1 MTLHP
6 HSKLPGQE
14 ASIFSKM
21 SQMASETGAI
31 NLSQGFPDFGV
42 APELIGL
49 MQRALEQNH
58 NQYAPMA
65 GIPALREAVAGMTT
79 SLYGAVYDPDTE
91 ITITAGATEALYAA
105 IACTVFPGDEVII
118 FKPAYDSYE
127 PAVKAQGGVPVLL
140 QLQGPDFRVDWEAF
154 AGALSQRTRMVILN
168 TPHNPTGTILTKDDL
183 QTLDSL
189 LRPTEVVVL
198 SDEVY
203 QHLVFDGETHQSVS
217 RFPGLRERSFVCA
230 SFGKTFHITGWKMG
244 YCLAPEAL
252 MREFRKLHE
261 LLVFSVN
268 HPAQHALAA
277 YMENA
282 SHYECLGGFFQEKRD
297 LFLAA
302 LGGSRFRF
310 TPAKGTYFQ
319 LLDYSAISSEGDLA
333 FSEYL
338 AREIGVASIPI
349 SVFNL
354 DRADHRQLRFCFAK
368 TRDTLL
374 RAAEIL
380 SRL

>member
-1 MTLHP
+1 
-6 HSKLPGQE
+6 
-14 ASIFSKM
+14 M
-21 SQMASETGAI
+21 SQMASEAGAI

-42 APELIGL
+42 APELIRL
-49 MQRALEQNH
+49 MQEALEQNH

-65 GIPALREAVAGMTT
+65 GIPALREAVAKMTA
-79 SLYGAVYDPDTE
+79 SLYGAEYDPDTE

-127 PAVKAQGGVPVLL
+127 PAVRAQGGVPVLL
-140 QLQGPDFRVDWEAF
+140 QLQGPDFRIDWGAF
-154 AGALSQRTRMVILN
+154 AAALSPKTRMVILN
-168 TPHNPTGTILTKDDL
+168 SPHNPTGTVLTWDDL
-183 QTLDSL
+183 QALDAL
-189 LRPTEVVVL
+189 LRHTDVFVL

-203 QHLVFDGETHQSVS
+203 QHLVFDGDTHQSVC
-217 RFPGLRERSFVCA
+217 RFPGLRERAFVCA

-244 YCLAPEAL
+244 YCLAPAAL
-252 MREFRKLHE
+252 MQEFRKLHE
-261 LLVFSVN
+261 LLIFSVN
-268 HPAQHALAA
+268 HPSQHALAA

-282 SHYECLGGFFQEKRD
+282 SHYETLGGFFQEKRD
-297 LFLAA
+297 LFLSA
-302 LGGSRFRF
+302 LEGSRFRF

-319 LLDYSAISSEGDLA
+319 LLDYSAISTDGDLA

-338 AREIGVASIPI
+338 TREIGVASIPI

-354 DRADHRQLRFCFAK
+354 NREDHRQLRFCFAK
-368 TRDTLL
+368 TRETLL

-380 SRL
+380 RRL

>member
-1 MTLHP
+1 
-6 HSKLPGQE
+6 
-14 ASIFSKM
+14 M
-21 SQMASETGAI
+21 SQMASDTGAI

-42 APELIGL
+42 APELIRL
-49 MQRALEQNH
+49 MQEALEQNH

-65 GIPALREAVAGMTT
+65 GIPALREAVAKMTS
-79 SLYGAVYDPDTE
+79 SLYGAEYDPDKE

-105 IACTVFPGDEVII
+105 IACSVFPGDEVII

-127 PAVKAQGGVPVLL
+127 PAVRAQGGVPVLL
-140 QLQGPDFRVDWEAF
+140 QLQGPDFRIDWEAF
-154 AGALSQRTRMVILN
+154 ASALSTKTRMVILN
-168 TPHNPTGTILTKDDL
+168 SPHNPTGTVLTRDDL
-183 QTLDSL
+183 QALDTL
-189 LRPTEVVVL
+189 LRPTDVLVL

-203 QHLVFDGETHQSVS
+203 QHLVFDGDTHQSVC

-244 YCLAPEAL
+244 YCLAPAAL

-261 LLVFSVN
+261 LLIFSVN

-282 SHYECLGGFFQEKRD
+282 SHYETLGGFFQKKRD
-297 LFLAA
+297 LFLSA
-302 LGGSRFRF
+302 LEGSRFRF

-338 AREIGVASIPI
+338 AREVGVASIPI

-354 DRADHRQLRFCFAK
+354 NREDHRQLRFCFAK

-380 SRL
+380 RRL